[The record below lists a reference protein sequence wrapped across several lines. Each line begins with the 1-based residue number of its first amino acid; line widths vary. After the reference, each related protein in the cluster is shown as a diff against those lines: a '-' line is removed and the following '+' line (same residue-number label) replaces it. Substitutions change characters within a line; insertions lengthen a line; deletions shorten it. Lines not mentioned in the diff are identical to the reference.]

1 MSTLNAPI
9 PTDPKELRP
18 LLHAE
23 VDRLSDED
31 LQDAHNALLEI
42 EIRRLTDELGKAT
55 EEAWSRGDITEE
67 KIAEAVTEYR
77 RTHPY
82 RR

>member
-1 MSTLNAPI
+1 MNASI
-9 PTDPKELRP
+9 PTDPRELRP

-23 VDRLSDED
+23 VDRLYDED
-31 LQDAHNALLEI
+31 LQNAHKALLEI
-42 EIRRLTDELGKAT
+42 EIRRLTDELGKDT
-55 EEAWSRGDITEE
+55 EEAWSRGDITED
-67 KIAEAVTEYR
+67 KIAEAVKEYR